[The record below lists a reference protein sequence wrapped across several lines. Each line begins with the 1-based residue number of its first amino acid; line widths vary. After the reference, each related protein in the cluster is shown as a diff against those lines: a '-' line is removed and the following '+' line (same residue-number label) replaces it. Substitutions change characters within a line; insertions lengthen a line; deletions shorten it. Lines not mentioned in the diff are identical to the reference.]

1 MPTRVSLRTLS
12 RALAISSLLALGPAC
27 AEEATAPV
35 TRSEAAGLYSLVS
48 VSGRGPE
55 SGTFALTADGM
66 ATRRVTYPASAG
78 RSEYVMSGT
87 YTLDTTGGISFAL
100 SESMISS
107 YMWPVRGEWR
117 GSSFTIS
124 YPDPADGPDIVE
136 TYERLP

>member
-1 MPTRVSLRTLS
+1 MPIRVSLRTLF
-12 RALAISSLLALGPAC
+12 RALAIASLLALAPAC
-27 AEEATAPV
+27 AEEATAP
-35 TRSEAAGLYSLVS
+35 RSEAAGLYALVS

-66 ATRRVTYPASAG
+66 ATRRVKYPASVG
-78 RSEYVMSGT
+78 RPEYVLSGT
-87 YTLDTTGGISFAL
+87 YTLDATGGISFAL

-124 YPDPADGPDIVE
+124 YPDPADGPNIVE